1 MTAQVEKAFDVT
13 KIPAFLTIRLN
24 AVMADMQKLADAESD
39 GDKQLAIIDSVE
51 AKMRE
56 QIVKFDHAHKTNFIE
71 HADEITDNVMA
82 TVIAAG
88 MAA

>member
-1 MTAQVEKAFDVT
+1 MTAQVEKFDVE
-13 KIPAFLTIRLN
+13 KLPAFLTIRLN
-24 AVMADMQKLADAESD
+24 AVMADMQKLADAETD

-51 AKMRE
+51 DKMRE
-56 QIVKFDHAHKTNFIE
+56 QITKYDHAHKTSFGE
-71 HADEITDNVMA
+71 HADEITEHVMA